1 MSPKTFRG
9 LSNRVVLGILL
20 GALLFWTY
28 AVVQPFLAPIAWALI
43 LAYVTWPLVERLRRL
58 LAGRRTLVALL
69 MTILLSAAFIL
80 PLIWVALLLRTE
92 LSGFY
97 SNVARL
103 LARGEFHLPGVVSDL
118 PLVGDWLQQLLDEIA
133 RDPAVIRAQLS
144 AWVEARAAESLNL
157 IGGLGR
163 NAAKLGFALITVF
176 FLYRDGERVLVQ
188 AQLVLHRF
196 LGERVDPYLAAV
208 GSMTKAVV
216 WGLLL
221 TAIAQGVVAGLGYW
235 WFGLAAPVLLGAVTT
250 AIALIPFGTPFAW
263 GSIGVWLIAQGDLF
277 NGIGLLL
284 YGTLIVSW
292 VDNLVRPLVISNAT
306 RIPFLLVMFGVLGGL
321 AAFGLVGLFIGPVIL
336 AVLMAVWR
344 EWIEESGADAGPAS
358 DAGPAGVSL
367 PRTLSAADGESVRTP
382 DR

>member
-97 SNVARL
+97 SSAARL
-103 LARGEFHLPGVVSDL
+103 LARGEFHLPGVVADL

-144 AWVEARAAESLNL
+144 TWVEARAAESLNL
-157 IGGLGR
+157 IGGVGR

-263 GSIGVWLIAQGDLF
+263 GAIGIWLIAQGDLF
-277 NGIGLLL
+277 NGVGLLL

-344 EWIEESGADAGPAS
+344 EWIEESGADTG
-358 DAGPAGVSL
+358 DAGPVGASA
-367 PRTLSAADGESVRTP
+367 PRTRSAADGESGRAA